1 MAQLLSINNLEISI
15 ADANEKMSLVRN
27 INLTIGEGETI
38 GIAGESGSGKSITAL
53 SVMKLLPPALEISS
67 GSIDLHLPAG
77 KTNMRALNDEEMCKI
92 RGKHIGMIFQEPMTS
107 LNPAMRCGKQVTEII
122 RLHQHVNSKEAR
134 EHVFSLFEEVKLPD
148 IIKTYQKYPHELSG
162 GQRQRV
168 MIAMA
173 VACNPKILIADEPTT
188 ALDVTVQKN
197 ILELLARLKEK
208 YNMSML
214 LISHDLGIL
223 ASIAD
228 RIALMYKGE
237 MVEEGNARQ
246 VLQKP
251 SHAYTRA
258 LLACRPDNKHYTE
271 VPVLPT
277 VDTELSSITGKEQQE
292 TVKREMLKPQSSVI
306 LQVKDLQTAF
316 IIKRNLLGKPTEEF
330 FAVNNA
336 NFEVYENETLGIVG
350 GSGSGKTTLGRT
362 ILSLVN
368 ARKGEI
374 YYRDKSIL
382 NLNSYEEKKIR
393 RKIQIIFQDP
403 YSSLNPRI
411 KIGNALME
419 AMQVHGIHKNANTRQ
434 AEARYLL
441 EIVGLPKEAF
451 GKYPH
456 EFSGGQRQRIGIA
469 RALAVKPE
477 LIICDEMV
485 SALDVSVQA
494 QVLNLLNQL
503 KSEFGLTYLFI
514 SHDLAVVKYMADR
527 LIVMDKGQIVEMGN
541 ATSIMDNPQ
550 HPYTKT
556 LIQSLTT
563 I

>member
-1 MAQLLSINNLEISI
+1 MAELLSLNNLEISI
-15 ADANEKMSLVRN
+15 AKGREKISLVKN
-27 INLTIGEGETI
+27 ISLTMEEGETI

-53 SVMKLLPPALEISS
+53 SVMKLLPPALKISS
-67 GSIDLHLPAG
+67 GSIDLNLPTG
-77 KTNMRALNDEEMCKI
+77 KIDMRALKDQEMCKI

-122 RLHQHVNSKEAR
+122 RLHEAVQPKEAR
-134 EHVFSLFEEVKLPD
+134 ERVLSLFNEVKLPD
-148 IIKTYQKYPHELSG
+148 IVKTYNKYPHELSG

-188 ALDVTVQKN
+188 ALDVTVQKS
-197 ILELLARLKEK
+197 ILELLAGLKEK

-237 MVEEGNARQ
+237 LVEEGKAKQ
-246 VLQKP
+246 VLQNP
-251 SHAYTRA
+251 SHPYTRA
-258 LLACRPDNKHYTE
+258 LLACRPDHKHYTE

-277 VDTELSSITGKEQQE
+277 VNTELSAPEEKILP
-292 TVKREMLKPQSSVI
+292 TVVKNEGEKPQYSII
-306 LQVKDLQTAF
+306 LEVKDLQTSF
-316 IIKRNLLGKPTEEF
+316 VTKRNLFGKTKEEF

-336 NFEVYENETLGIVG
+336 NFEVFENETLGIVG

-368 ARKGEI
+368 SRRGEI
-374 YYRDKSIL
+374 FYRNKSIL
-382 NLNSYEEKKIR
+382 NLSSSEEKKIR

-411 KIGNALME
+411 KIGNSLTE
-419 AMQVHGIHKNANTRQ
+419 AMQVHEIYKNAAVRK
-434 AEARYLL
+434 AEARQLL
-441 EIVGLPKEAF
+441 EIVGLPGEAF
-451 GKYPH
+451 EKYPH

-514 SHDLAVVKYMADR
+514 SHDLAVVRYMADR
-527 LIVMDKGQIVEMGN
+527 LIVMDKGQIVETGD
-541 ATSIMDNPQ
+541 AASIMDNPQ

-556 LIQSLTT
+556 LIGSLTT
-563 I
+563 V